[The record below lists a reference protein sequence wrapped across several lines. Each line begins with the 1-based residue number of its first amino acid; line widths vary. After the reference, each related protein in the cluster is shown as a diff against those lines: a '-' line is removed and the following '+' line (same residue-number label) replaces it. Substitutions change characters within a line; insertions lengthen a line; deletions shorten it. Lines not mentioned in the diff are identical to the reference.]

1 MREGKCFAELVL
13 DGEGQRDGKD
23 EVGEGEVEDE
33 EVPRRPHGLAPHYSG
48 YYQEIVQNW
57 YLEKVS
63 QIRYIS
69 ITKLIVYR
77 RKEFLFRFPFRENF
91 NNKKV

>member
-1 MREGKCFAELVL
+1 MRKGELFAELVP
-13 DGEGQRDGKD
+13 DDERETEAEE

-33 EVPRRPHGLAPHYSG
+33 DVPRCPHGLAPHYSG

-77 RKEFLFRFPFRENF
+77 RKEFLFHFPFR
-91 NNKKV
+91 